1 MAGKMQSYAL
11 ALRESG
17 SAFGSEG
24 FALRKRLLEGC
35 KSVPLVKGKALI
47 AYTESLMFLRVYQS
61 DQRLHGLI
69 EREMNRVVAFL
80 RDRKGNENGENDG
93 LPFQPVRTRFSL
105 DFLNWLQSRND
116 VSVRIT
122 SINETNATLNDLLRL
137 TLPSAEREL
146 TSAGHVQDGIL
157 EALGIIE
164 KNKLEFILDQFSAL
178 SARRDVADYLFD
190 ALDIQ
195 VEVLPKRKEV
205 SKLFNRLSFVDEF
218 VHADIQRKFD
228 HIELL
233 NRPLPDALSLTD
245 EQQSEAT
252 RVIRDAMLLN
262 ARETD
267 PATYLDQ
274 DSLRIFQLERGI
286 SIAFFGMTG
295 MRQLAFESYIG
306 YTLFKN
312 GYPVSYGGGWVFG
325 KRSLFGI
332 NIFDAFRGGES
343 GYIMCQLLRTY
354 RQAFGIDY
362 FEVEPYQYGADNP
375 DGIKSGA
382 FWFYYRYGF
391 RPLDKSLNKL
401 ASDEA
406 SKIATR
412 KGYRSSE
419 NTLIRFTE
427 SNIALEISR
436 PQRMTVALISERITK
451 MIRSQFKGDRA
462 NAVETCVMDFAAAC
476 GGISHYRNEQIRVLE
491 EVALFARAFNVS
503 NNDLLMLL
511 SDMIHAK
518 VEDPYEYQR
527 IWLTF
532 FDVFEPSRK

>member
-1 MAGKMQSYAL
+1 
-11 ALRESG
+11 
-17 SAFGSEG
+17 
-24 FALRKRLLEGC
+24 
-35 KSVPLVKGKALI
+35 
-47 AYTESLMFLRVYQS
+47 
-61 DQRLHGLI
+61 
-69 EREMNRVVAFL
+69 
-80 RDRKGNENGENDG
+80 
-93 LPFQPVRTRFSL
+93 
-105 DFLNWLQSRND
+105 
-116 VSVRIT
+116 
-122 SINETNATLNDLLRL
+122 
-137 TLPSAEREL
+137 
-146 TSAGHVQDGIL
+146 
-157 EALGIIE
+157 
-164 KNKLEFILDQFSAL
+164 
-178 SARRDVADYLFD
+178 
-190 ALDIQ
+190 
-195 VEVLPKRKEV
+195 
-205 SKLFNRLSFVDEF
+205 
-218 VHADIQRKFD
+218 
-228 HIELL
+228 
-233 NRPLPDALSLTD
+233 
-245 EQQSEAT
+245 
-252 RVIRDAMLLN
+252 
-262 ARETD
+262 
-267 PATYLDQ
+267 
-274 DSLRIFQLERGI
+274 
-286 SIAFFGMTG
+286 
-295 MRQLAFESYIG
+295 
-306 YTLFKN
+306 
-312 GYPVSYGGGWVFG
+312 
-325 KRSLFGI
+325 
-332 NIFDAFRGGES
+332 
-343 GYIMCQLLRTY
+343 MCQLLRTY

>member
-1 MAGKMQSYAL
+1 MFGKLLSISK
-11 ALRESG
+11 ALREAG
-17 SAFGSEG
+17 SVFGEEG
-24 FALRKRLLEGC
+24 FALKKRLLDNCRGIA
-35 KSVPLVKGKALI
+35 LTGGNALI
-47 AYTESLMFLRVYQS
+47 AYSESLLFLRVYNS
-61 DQRLHGLI
+61 DVRLNGLI
-69 EREMNRVVAFL
+69 EREMNRVAAFM
-80 RDRKGNENGENDG
+80 RTRKGKAAGENDG
-93 LPFQPVRTRFSL
+93 LPFQPIRTRFSL
-105 DFLNWLQSRND
+105 DFLNWLSVRND

-122 SINETNATLNDLLRL
+122 SINESEATLNDVLRL

-146 TSAGHVQDGIL
+146 TSAGHDQDGIL
-157 EALGIIE
+157 EALGINE

-178 SARRDVADYLFD
+178 SARKDVADYLFD

-205 SKLFNRLSFVDEF
+205 SKLFIRLSFVDEF

-245 EQQSEAT
+245 EQQNEAI

-267 PATYLDQ
+267 PATYLEEN
-274 DSLRIFQLERGI
+274 SLRIYQLERGI
-286 SIAFFGMTG
+286 SIAFFGMYG
-295 MRQLAFESYIG
+295 LRQLAYESYIG

-325 KRSLFGI
+325 NRSLFGI
-332 NIFDAFRGGES
+332 NIFDAYRGGES
-343 GYIMCQLLRTY
+343 GLIMCQLLRTY

-391 RPLDKSLNKL
+391 RPINKALHKL
-401 ASDEA
+401 AADEA
-406 SKIATR
+406 AKIASR

-419 NTLIRFTE
+419 KTLIRFTG
-427 SNIALEISR
+427 SNIALTISK
-436 PQRMTVALISERITK
+436 PQSLTVAQISERVTK
-451 MIRSQFKGDRA
+451 MIKTEFKGKRA
-462 NAVETCVMDFAAAC
+462 VAVESCVMDFAEAC
-476 GGISHYRNEQIRVLE
+476 GGISHFHDHEIRVLE
-491 EVALFARAFNVS
+491 EIALFARAFKVS
-503 NNDLLMLL
+503 DQKQFMLL
-511 SDMIHAK
+511 ENLVPAK
-518 VEDPYEYQR
+518 VGNPYEYQK
-527 IWLTF
+527 IWLEF
-532 FDVFEPSRK
+532 FSK